1 MNIKINL
8 AKKELLSKHAV
19 SLALPIKIQELVFT
33 LDPMMLIPLLINF
46 SIKSYWNITVI
57 NLKISTFLI

>member
-8 AKKELLSKHAV
+8 AKKELLLKPAV

-33 LDPMMLIPLLINF
+33 PDPMMLIPLLINF

-57 NLKISTFLI
+57 NLKISMFLI